1 MRWQGQVRRAK
12 RFRFLNAEE
21 LGTNFPMTPLL
32 SDSDVLHDEW
42 RAISLEDVEA
52 AHHYVQRILEDFYD
66 DRESVLAQLRK
77 AKRVPS
83 EDKTK

>member
-1 MRWQGQVRRAK
+1 
-12 RFRFLNAEE
+12 
-21 LGTNFPMTPLL
+21 
-32 SDSDVLHDEW
+32 
-42 RAISLEDVEA
+42 LEDVEA

-83 EDKTK
+83 EDKNK